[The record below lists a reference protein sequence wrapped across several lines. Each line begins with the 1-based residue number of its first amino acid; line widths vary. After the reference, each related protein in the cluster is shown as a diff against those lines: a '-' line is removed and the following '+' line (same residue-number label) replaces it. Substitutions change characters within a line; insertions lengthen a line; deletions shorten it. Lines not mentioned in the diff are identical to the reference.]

1 MNKRITNELILKAA
15 ADLNFE
21 IDENILQII
30 KMLYMKLNEELV
42 RSDPPKDPPDG
53 WGGC

>member
-1 MNKRITNELILKAA
+1 MCKRITNELILKAA

-30 KMLYMKLNEELV
+30 KLLYMKLNEELV
-42 RSDPPKDPPDG
+42 RTDPPKDPPGG